1 MSTPG
6 NWFVLVE
13 ETGSVESEF
22 VVAKTIPVDGGP
34 EEAWEAAL
42 EVARTHER
50 FPGTRADCAR
60 EIYRLSERSI
70 RVVLRAGYGYIP
82 ESFRVTVAELLEAHE
97 PLAPQ
102 QDEAPADKGGRRW
115 PRRRS

>member
-6 NWFVLVE
+6 NWFVLIE
-13 ETGSVESEF
+13 ETDTVENEF

-34 EEAWEAAL
+34 EKAWEAAL
-42 EVARTHER
+42 DMARTHER
-50 FPGTRADCAR
+50 FPGSRADCVR

-70 RVVLRAGYGYIP
+70 RVVLRKEHGRIP

-97 PLAPQ
+97 PLAPR
-102 QDEAPADKGGRRW
+102 QDEDPAGKEARRW